1 MNFMNRK
8 LFKGRAARDKLNK
21 MGGIMASS
29 QPLMQTVQN
38 FQVGGNVRT
47 RYVPG
52 QGYPPRPI
60 PGTRPTVLGF
70 GPGDLPTATDIMQ
83 SGLGQFISK
92 NLPTAANARR
102 KMTSIQ
108 EFLKPVRT
116 TVGDFMTERDQRR
129 AGGIETM
136 RGPTAEDL
144 KPVLPL
150 TASEEA
156 LQAGQIPTMRGPTA
170 EDIQEK
176 DRAITNQIAD
186 SIVGDYGQSTTEV
199 QIGQSTAPPATGD
212 ADAEV
217 EPEFESAMSIS
228 EQVDT
233 ATGKTKTATQ
243 VAKIQTGTT
252 AEKKE
257 ATETLGQQLIRQ
269 VEEGNFDQAEDTIA
283 EAYGLTEDEIERKTE
298 DEIAKMQGI
307 ISKVLGVDPEKYK
320 QDRGLALA
328 MAGFKFAQ
336 TGDIGEAGAQFTKE
350 ITRLRQAD
358 QARQDRVDSLAI
370 STVLG
375 REDKESDRK
384 FARDMKRI
392 DQAHDFRKI
401 GKMQS
406 FELKKLGAEIDF
418 KTYINDTNNALKL
431 NLKNKDIDIVNA
443 RLQADM
449 DNLITRLDRQEEIA
463 KDDRSSREDIAKAN
477 NEAANIRAEMSGL
490 GDATKLAMIEG
501 KQRGLT
507 GTELTDF
514 ISTRSKDLATT
525 DILTGPDSLRRLI
538 TVTAPKIMDEE
549 NVAFGEATQKIIDAI
564 TSTPELQAIY
574 GTDLEQLGIT
584 GSQASG
590 GKKVGDIITQGGGR
604 YRVTA
609 VDADGNP
616 TAADAL

>member
-29 QPLMQTVQN
+29 QPLMNTVQN

-52 QGYPPRPI
+52 QGYPARPI
-60 PGTRPTVLGF
+60 PGTRPTVLGL
-70 GPGDLPTATDIMQ
+70 GSGDLPTVRDLAQTGI
-83 SGLGQFISK
+83 GQFISK
-92 NLPTAANARR
+92 NLPTAANAQR
-102 KMTSIQ
+102 KISNIQ

-116 TVGDFMTERDQRR
+116 AVGDFMTERDQRR
-129 AGGIETM
+129 AGEIETM

-156 LQAGQIPTMRGPTA
+156 LQAGQIETMRGPTA
-170 EDIQEK
+170 EDIRQK
-176 DRAITNQIAD
+176 DIGVSTAPPAT
-186 SIVGDYGQSTTEV
+186 GDLKTTEV

-228 EQVDT
+228 EQADT
-233 ATGKTKTATQ
+233 ATGKTKTASQ

-283 EAYGLTEDEIERKTE
+283 EAYGLTEDEVERKTE

-320 QDRGLALA
+320 KDRGLALA

-350 ITRLRQAD
+350 IARLRQAD
-358 QARQDRVDSLAI
+358 QARQDKVDSLAI

-406 FELKKLGAEIDF
+406 FELRKLGAEIDF

-431 NLKNKDIDIVNA
+431 DLKNKDIDIVNA

-463 KDDRSSREDIAKAN
+463 KDDRSSREAIAAAN

-525 DILTGPDSLRRLI
+525 DVLTGPDSLRRLI

-549 NVAFGEATQKIIDAI
+549 GVPFGEATQKIIDAI
-564 TSTPELQAIY
+564 TSTPELRSIY
-574 GTDLEQLGIT
+574 GKDLDQLGIT

-590 GKKVGDIITQGGGR
+590 GKKIGDIITQGGGR